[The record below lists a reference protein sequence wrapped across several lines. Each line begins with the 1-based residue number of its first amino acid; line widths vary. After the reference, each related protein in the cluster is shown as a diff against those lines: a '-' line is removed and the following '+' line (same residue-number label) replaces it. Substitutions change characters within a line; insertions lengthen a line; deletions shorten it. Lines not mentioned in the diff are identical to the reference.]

1 MMVLKKDGTVV
12 PFDDSKIKSAIQKS
26 ADRVCVTLS
35 DKQKQKVC
43 DYVKGCLTL
52 EETPV
57 SVIHNLVETAL
68 DSISPKVAKS
78 YREYRDNKASFAN
91 MLDRVYNKKLGLN
104 FIGDRSNANSDSAII
119 TTQRSIVYNEL
130 NSELYSAS
138 IFSRRILNHPR
149 HNNLLIYT
157 ICFCIKI
164 WNRIIIFF
172 TFGVLKLHNTT
183 SIC

>member
-91 MLDRVYNKKLGLN
+91 DFM
-104 FIGDRSNANSDSAII
+104 S
-119 TTQRSIVYNEL
+119 
-130 NSELYSAS
+130 
-138 IFSRRILNHPR
+138 
-149 HNNLLIYT
+149 
-157 ICFCIKI
+157 
-164 WNRIIIFF
+164 
-172 TFGVLKLHNTT
+172 
-183 SIC
+183 